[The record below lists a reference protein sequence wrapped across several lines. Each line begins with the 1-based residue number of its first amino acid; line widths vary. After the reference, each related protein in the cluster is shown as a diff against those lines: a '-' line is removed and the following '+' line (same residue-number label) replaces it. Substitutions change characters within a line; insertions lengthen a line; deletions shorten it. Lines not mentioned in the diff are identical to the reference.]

1 MWLIIAF
8 VSISWVRNGFG
19 RYFVSESAS
28 LTSGVAERYATALF
42 SICKEEGQLK
52 YLQKD
57 IEALSELQ
65 KKSDDFCFFIKSPMY
80 KREQQELAISAL
92 AIHLKVLENTK
103 NLLCLLARKGRIFIL
118 PDFIKEVRSLLDK
131 ERGEMNVEVVSA
143 GLLTKAEISK
153 LEKIVSTLQKKKA
166 RVEVQIDHSL
176 IGGMIVKL
184 GSRMVD
190 TTIKSKLVKLQNKMK
205 EVN

>member
-1 MWLIIAF
+1 M
-8 VSISWVRNGFG
+8 
-19 RYFVSESAS
+19 SESAS

-42 SICKEEGQLK
+42 SICKEEEQLK

-57 IEALSELQ
+57 MESLSELL
-65 KKSDDFCFFIKSPMY
+65 KKSDDFCSFIKSPMY
-80 KREQQELAISAL
+80 KREQQELAIGSL
-92 AIHLKVLENTK
+92 AIHLKVLEHTK
-103 NLLCLLARKGRIFIL
+103 NLLRLLARKGRIFIL
-118 PDFIKEVRSLLDK
+118 PDFIKELKFLLDN
-131 ERGEMNVEVVSA
+131 ERGEMNVEVMSA
-143 GLLTKAEISK
+143 DLLTKAEIAR
-153 LEKIVSTLQKKKA
+153 LEKIVSKLLKKKA
-166 RVEVQIDHSL
+166 RVEVQVDQSL